1 MLEKEQEKVSKLE
14 TDLKKLMEN
23 LKSKPR
29 DAISKEEKVIVE
41 SLSHRVNEL
50 ENERMALIDKL
61 AENDKILTEIK
72 KMTSQPAP
80 KLFEAL

>member
-1 MLEKEQEKVSKLE
+1 MLEKECEKSTKLE
-14 TDLKKLMEN
+14 NDLKRLMEN
-23 LKSKPR
+23 LKAKPR

-61 AENDKILTEIK
+61 AESDKLLIEIK
-72 KMTSQPAP
+72 KVSSTPP
-80 KLFEAL
+80 